1 MSELKDCPLQFH
13 DFKSVDH
20 LKVCPRYTA
29 VLARSEDDGIGIE
42 ELDTL
47 QLELETLLSSASRRL
62 RVLEAETQILTDW
75 QDKKGD
81 RRFLKLGRDH
91 ELGAPPKHGKPKK
104 QKLEGKAGHGPGPGP
119 GRPKSKNLQPKI
131 QEYEFTDDPIDV
143 PRIPKNDA
151 PNRFWDI
158 GTEGHWDL
166 GSGDC
171 GDWAEAGG
179 AWGTY
184 LGSASSCRFWASV
197 EPYCADITSEEVR
210 TLEELLKPP
219 EDEAEHY
226 KIPPLGK
233 HYSQRW
239 AQEDLLE
246 EQKDGARAA
255 AVADKKKGL
264 MGPLTELDTKDV
276 DALLK
281 KSEAQHEQPED
292 GCPFGALTQRLL
304 QALVEEN
311 IISPMEDSPIPDMSG
326 KESGADGASTSP
338 RNQNKPFSV
347 PHTKSLES
355 RIKEELIAQG
365 LLESEDRPAEDSEDE
380 VLAEL
385 RKRQAELKA
394 LSAHNRT
401 KKHDL
406 LRLAKEEVS
415 RQELRQRVRM
425 ADNEVMDAFRKIM
438 AARQKKRTPTKKEKD
453 QAWKTL
459 KERESILKL
468 LDG

>member
-151 PNRFWDI
+151 PN
-158 GTEGHWDL
+158 
-166 GSGDC
+166 
-171 GDWAEAGG
+171 
-179 AWGTY
+179 
-184 LGSASSCRFWASV
+184 RFWASV

-394 LSAHNRT
+394 LSAHNRN

-406 LRLAKEEVS
+406 LRSASLGWCVGSVWKRGWGLWRWASQGTWLAGPHRLAKEEVS